1 MASEKK
7 LGEPPSAPDAEET
20 AALTQ
25 LLREAR
31 DGDPAAANR
40 AYELIYRRLYEAAR
54 VQLRHRA
61 GRGALLTP
69 TALVN
74 EAWLKLA
81 SARFEIRDREHY
93 VALAS
98 RAMRQIVVDAA
109 RAASSEKRGGE
120 AVHVT
125 LTDVEAGLTHEANVL
140 RLDEALQRLESV
152 DARLAQVVLYR
163 YFAGLNEAEV
173 ASLLGVTDRTVRRD
187 WRKARAFLHRELQES
202 A

>member
-1 MASEKK
+1 MASGKK
-7 LGEPPSAPDAEET
+7 VGEPANASNDEGTE
-20 AALTQ
+20 ALTQ

-31 DGDPAAANR
+31 EGDTGASNR
-40 AYELIYRRLYEAAR
+40 AYELIYRRLHEAAR
-54 VQLRHRA
+54 KQLSHRS
-61 GRGALLTP
+61 GRGLLTP

-81 SARFEIRDREHY
+81 SANFEIRDREHY

-125 LTDVEAGLTHEANVL
+125 LTDVEAALTHEADVL
-140 RLDEALQRLESV
+140 RLDEALKHLENL

>member
-1 MASEKK
+1 MASGKK
-7 LGEPPSAPDAEET
+7 VGEPPSGSNCQET
-20 AALTQ
+20 GALTQ

-31 DGDPAAANR
+31 DGDPGASNR
-40 AYELIYRRLYEAAR
+40 AYELIYRRLHEAAR

-61 GRGALLTP
+61 GRYVLLTP

-81 SARFEIRDREHY
+81 SAQFEIRDREHY
-93 VALAS
+93 LALAS

-125 LTDVEAGLTHEANVL
+125 LTDAEAGLTHEADVL
-140 RLDEALQRLESV
+140 RLDEAIQRLESV
-152 DARLAQVVLYR
+152 DARLA
-163 YFAGLNEAEV
+163 
-173 ASLLGVTDRTVRRD
+173 
-187 WRKARAFLHRELQES
+187 
-202 A
+202 

>member
-7 LGEPPSAPDAEET
+7 ADEPEKPSSGDDLE
-20 AALTQ
+20 ALTQ

-31 DGDPAAANR
+31 EGNHGASDR
-40 AYELIYRRLYEAAR
+40 AYGLIYRQLHQAAR
-54 VQLRHRA
+54 HQLGHRV
-61 GRGALLTP
+61 GRGFLLTP

-81 SARFEIRDREHY
+81 SARFEIRDRGHY
-93 VALAS
+93 LALAS
-98 RAMRQIVVDAA
+98 QAMRQIVVDTA

-125 LTDVEAGLTHEANVL
+125 LTDSEEGTTHEADVL
-140 RLDEALQRLESV
+140 RLDEALQRLERV

-163 YFAGLNEAEV
+163 YFGGLNEVEV
-173 ASLLGVTDRTVRRD
+173 AGLLGVTDRTVRRD
-187 WRKARAFLHRELQES
+187 WRKARAFLHRELQD
-202 A
+202 AA